1 MGTRARRQEHGR
13 RPHRPHRPPRT
24 AHQIR
29 GPLLPKRTRP
39 HDQITNTT
47 QTGSGRYR
55 TPCGKPA
62 AYTAEKHRSQSG
74 RQLAKTQATAWNGL
88 SASAGSTYRPERI
101 SSSMAAAND
110 SASARVLNAL
120 LLRFLEPSGKV
131 AHQDTRHRFP
141 CPYRAVLNFPG
152 TLAFSGVFIYAAKL
166 FVTELGT
173 GIFTLLPSG
182 NVSRGSVSQRSSIQ
196 AFDIAF
202 PHTCNE
208 FFKGDIPV
216 FRLRNRDGIYVKRLN
231 TTPCLSYSIE
241 YSVSHFIWNAI
252 RISA

>member
-1 MGTRARRQEHGR
+1 MPLTSPGNDDDTGEN
-13 RPHRPHRPPRT
+13 
-24 AHQIR
+24 HQPTLR
-29 GPLLPKRTRP
+29 K
-39 HDQITNTT
+39 N
-47 QTGSGRYR
+47 
-55 TPCGKPA
+55 
-62 AYTAEKHRSQSG
+62 TAEPVEQTLKQN
-74 RQLAKTQATAWNGL
+74 TDWNGL

-182 NVSRGSVSQRSSIQ
+182 NVSRGSVVCVQLVVAGLVTMI
-196 AFDIAF
+196 
-202 PHTCNE
+202 
-208 FFKGDIPV
+208 
-216 FRLRNRDGIYVKRLN
+216 FRV
-231 TTPCLSYSIE
+231 
-241 YSVSHFIWNAI
+241 
-252 RISA
+252 

>member
-1 MGTRARRQEHGR
+1 MDASHS
-13 RPHRPHRPPRT
+13 
-24 AHQIR
+24 
-29 GPLLPKRTRP
+29 K
-39 HDQITNTT
+39 
-47 QTGSGRYR
+47 
-55 TPCGKPA
+55 
-62 AYTAEKHRSQSG
+62 
-74 RQLAKTQATAWNGL
+74 ATDWNGL

-182 NVSRGSVSQRSSIQ
+182 NVSRGSVSQSLQSKLSTLLFLTRATSSSKETSQ
-196 AFDIAF
+196 YL
-202 PHTCNE
+202 
-208 FFKGDIPV
+208 G
-216 FRLRNRDGIYVKRLN
+216 
-231 TTPCLSYSIE
+231 
-241 YSVSHFIWNAI
+241 
-252 RISA
+252 

>member
-1 MGTRARRQEHGR
+1 MSSDHSFT
-13 RPHRPHRPPRT
+13 
-24 AHQIR
+24 
-29 GPLLPKRTRP
+29 RTRIRFMNY
-39 HDQITNTT
+39 HVCVFERHAAESNSNRNSGIYRRRHRCLSHHRETMTT
-47 QTGSGRYR
+47 
-55 TPCGKPA
+55 PGKPSA
-62 AYTAEKHRSQSG
+62 HTAEKHCRTC
-74 RQLAKTQATAWNGL
+74 RTNIEAK
-88 SASAGSTYRPERI
+88 
-101 SSSMAAAND
+101 
-110 SASARVLNAL
+110 
-120 LLRFLEPSGKV
+120 
-131 AHQDTRHRFP
+131 H
-141 CPYRAVLNFPG
+141 
-152 TLAFSGVFIYAAKL
+152 AAKL

>member
-1 MGTRARRQEHGR
+1 MFVSHHTLKWTRTCRSHGR
-13 RPHRPHRPPRT
+13 HPHAHT
-24 AHQIR
+24 AHF
-29 GPLLPKRTRP
+29 LLNR
-39 HDQITNTT
+39 HI
-47 QTGSGRYR
+47 
-55 TPCGKPA
+55 
-62 AYTAEKHRSQSG
+62 
-74 RQLAKTQATAWNGL
+74 
-88 SASAGSTYRPERI
+88 
-101 SSSMAAAND
+101 
-110 SASARVLNAL
+110 
-120 LLRFLEPSGKV
+120 LEPSGKV